1 MASARVTAQC
11 FSYGIQSAKE
21 TFRPEKKLNGLADAR
36 VVDETAE
43 FPTQKTWLG

>member
-1 MASARVTAQC
+1 MLLLRQTIGHAAVVAVQ
-11 FSYGIQSAKE
+11 E